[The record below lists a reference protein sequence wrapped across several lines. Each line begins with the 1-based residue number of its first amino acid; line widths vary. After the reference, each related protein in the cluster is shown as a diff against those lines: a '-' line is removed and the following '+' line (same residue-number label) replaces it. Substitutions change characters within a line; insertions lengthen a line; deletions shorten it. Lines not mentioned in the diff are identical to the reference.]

1 MSASKKKSY
10 RELKADPVI
19 RFPALAWILDR
30 KIVYISVG
38 VVGCLAAGAFVY
50 QGWNSY
56 EDIIAPPKNDSPYL
70 AIDAAQS
77 KGVKWAGEFIGNS
90 YGVKDWEVRDSI
102 QPSNGFLQDATGNTV
117 GEVPITLLATR
128 VASSGPVKSM
138 VQIYG
143 AGQARRQ
150 YDHYVEKLSA
160 RGSVDNK
167 KVDDSG
173 IYGAKF
179 DAGFIIV
186 AGDTIVGAQTA
197 DNGQRDQLFSDY
209 LSSLKSTLPDS
220 GCLSLSGADESKRS
234 IYFDPN
240 SFEGLQETKKINP
253 QVDTD
258 YLPTVEGIGA
268 SEISDPYATA
278 PEGPLPK
285 SLPSLPSEV
294 TKPTIDSAPASVNSF
309 TEIASYRIKDPQGP
323 GCGWTWSAQNALK
336 YNSADLKTAEQNT
349 LTKVQNDV
357 NGKAQS
363 YVDSKIKWARI
374 VALLTPQLD
383 NWNHYVGSVNDVHAK
398 WDKLTKDRLALRPA
412 WDQYLSDHDLWK
424 TFDARKAAA
433 EKSYEAAQDQCLAD
447 RKAHDQ
453 WESEWGPE
461 ELKKKQDAWRAEQKD
476 QSSSS
481 SSNSGSNPTATPTP
495 SPSQS
500 SEPTSPMPTAPTEP
514 ADCTTSPVRPAILDQ
529 QKPAEPA
536 PPAIPDD
543 VTIPSSWPQP

>member
-1 MSASKKKSY
+1 VSKASKRKSY

-19 RFPALAWILDR
+19 RFPALAWVLDR

-38 VVGCLAAGAFVY
+38 LVGCLAAGAFVY

-56 EDIIAPPKNDSPYL
+56 EEIIAPPKDNSPYL
-70 AIDAAQS
+70 AIDMAQS
-77 KGVKWAGEFIGNS
+77 DGVKWAGEFIRNS

-102 QPSNGFLQDATGNTV
+102 QPNNGFLQDATGNAV

-128 VASSGPVKSM
+128 VASAGPVKGM

-143 AGQARRQ
+143 AGQARKQ

-160 RGSVDNK
+160 HGPVDNK
-167 KVDDSG
+167 KVDGSG

-179 DAGFIIV
+179 DAGFILV

-197 DNGQRDQLFSDY
+197 DNGQRDQFFSDY

-220 GCLSLSGADESKRS
+220 GCLSLSGADQSKRS

-240 SFEGLQETKKINP
+240 SFQGLQETKKIDP

-268 SEISDPYATA
+268 SEIGNPYATA

-285 SLPSLPSEV
+285 SLPALPSEV
-294 TKPTIDSAPASVNSF
+294 AKPTIDNAPASVDSF
-309 TEIASYRIKDPQGP
+309 TEIASYRIKDPKGP
-323 GCGWTWSAQNALK
+323 GCGWTWSAQNPLK
-336 YNSADLKTAEQNT
+336 YNEADLKAAAQNT
-349 LTKVQNDV
+349 LAKVQNDV
-357 NGKAQS
+357 NGKAQG

-383 NWNHYVGSVNDVHAK
+383 NWNHYVGSVNDVHSK
-398 WDKLTKDRLALRPA
+398 WDKLTKDRQALRPA
-412 WDQYLSDHDLWK
+412 WDQYLSEHELWK
-424 TFDARKAAA
+424 TFDSRKAAA
-433 EKSYEAAQDQCLAD
+433 ENSYAAAEDQCLAD

-453 WESEWGPE
+453 WETEWGPAA
-461 ELKKKQDAWRAEQKD
+461 LKKKQDAWRDEQEAQKPKP
-476 QSSSS
+476 SPSA
-481 SSNSGSNPTATPTP
+481 NPTASPTP
-495 SPSQS
+495 APSES
-500 SEPTSPMPTAPTEP
+500 SEPTSPMPTAPPEP
-514 ADCTTSPVRPAILDQ
+514 TDCTTSPVRPAILDQ